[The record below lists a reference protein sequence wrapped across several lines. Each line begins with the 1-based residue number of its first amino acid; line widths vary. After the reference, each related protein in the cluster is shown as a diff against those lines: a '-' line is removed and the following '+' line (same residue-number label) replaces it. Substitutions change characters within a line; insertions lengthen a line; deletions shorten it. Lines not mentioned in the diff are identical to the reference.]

1 MTKKVFINGFGRIGH
16 VVLRELLKRQKGP
29 NAADIEVVGINDLFP
44 ATMSAYLFKYD
55 SAYRP
60 WEGEVSSK
68 DNSIT
73 IDGQEIPYFMEKDPT
88 KLPQARLGTD
98 IVIESSGVFRKKEEA
113 SKHIKAGASKVLV
126 SAPMDDPDVTVVYG
140 VNNDMLKEEH
150 LVVSNA
156 SCTTNCLG
164 PVVKVLHDNLVI
176 EKGLMSTVH
185 AMTNDQ
191 RLLDQA
197 HKEMTRARAAPFN
210 IVPTTTGAAKA
221 IGEVIP
227 ALKGKFNG
235 VSIRVPVIT
244 GSLVDFTAVVKER
257 CTKESINALML
268 DAAESYL
275 KGILT
280 VSFDEICSSDIIGNP
295 ASSIFDPHY
304 TDTKGNLIKVLSWYD
319 NECGYSN
326 RCIDVI
332 DKLM

>member
-1 MTKKVFINGFGRIGH
+1 
-16 VVLRELLKRQKGP
+16 
-29 NAADIEVVGINDLFP
+29 
-44 ATMSAYLFKYD
+44 
-55 SAYRP
+55 
-60 WEGEVSSK
+60 
-68 DNSIT
+68 
-73 IDGQEIPYFMEKDPT
+73 
-88 KLPQARLGTD
+88 
-98 IVIESSGVFRKKEEA
+98 
-113 SKHIKAGASKVLV
+113 
-126 SAPMDDPDVTVVYG
+126 
-140 VNNDMLKEEH
+140 
-150 LVVSNA
+150 
-156 SCTTNCLG
+156 
-164 PVVKVLHDNLVI
+164 VKVLHDNLVI

-227 ALKGKFNG
+227 SLKGKFNG